1 MTEDRT
7 TPRKQQRRLSLLQSF
22 LVVVLPII
30 IASVLYDPTTVVTGL
45 IHLHFVHWPT
55 RIWPLDNPE
64 RDFGLVGARN
74 YRIRSGDAELGLWHV
89 PPADGNKG
97 KRVVVY
103 FHGQAGAREHGH
115 RVELYR
121 HLSRDMDT
129 HVVTAD
135 LRGYGDSAGFPFV
148 EGITEDI
155 KTVTDWAIDN
165 VARKLDIPIYM
176 YGHSLGGP
184 QAVYAAL
191 HALDREQKVN
201 GVILESTFSSFE
213 EVAADHISTWFLW
226 IFPRSIRLDI
236 IRWGFSF
243 ALQGSDF
250 RFDTA
255 RLLQD
260 LRRRDPSIPIVSF
273 HGTKDWEI
281 SPHAMDKLAACV
293 DNVNYTRVP
302 IQGGGHSTL
311 IYPPQ
316 GKQFLAALKDW
327 FYSVEGSR

>member
-7 TPRKQQRRLSLLQSF
+7 TPQKQQRRLSLLPSF

-74 YRIRSGDAELGLWHV
+74 YRIRSGDADLGLWHV
-89 PPADGNKG
+89 PPADGTKG

-121 HLSRDMDT
+121 HLSQDMDT

-135 LRGYGDSAGFPFV
+135 LRGYGDSTGFPYV
-148 EGITEDI
+148 QGIAEDI

-165 VARKLDIPIYM
+165 VARKLD
-176 YGHSLGGP
+176 
-184 QAVYAAL
+184 
-191 HALDREQKVN
+191 
-201 GVILESTFSSFE
+201 
-213 EVAADHISTWFLW
+213 
-226 IFPRSIRLDI
+226 
-236 IRWGFSF
+236 
-243 ALQGSDF
+243 
-250 RFDTA
+250 
-255 RLLQD
+255 
-260 LRRRDPSIPIVSF
+260 
-273 HGTKDWEI
+273 
-281 SPHAMDKLAACV
+281 
-293 DNVNYTRVP
+293 
-302 IQGGGHSTL
+302 
-311 IYPPQ
+311 
-316 GKQFLAALKDW
+316 
-327 FYSVEGSR
+327 